1 MSTEYHKKEAKTLLV
16 VLLSAV
22 AMVVEI
28 IFGIITNSMAL
39 FADGIHMGAHV
50 LAIGLSWLAYVFVRR
65 VSNSDKFNGNSNKIL
80 SLSGYSSG
88 LFLLLFSIGI
98 MFEATVRLFN
108 PVEIVYKEAMIVA
121 CIGLVINIVSAFFL
135 HHHHEDSDH
144 NIRAAYI
151 HVIADALTSL
161 SAILGLLAAMIWD
174 LPFIDAIIAILSA
187 MVVIKWSIGIL
198 KDSGSILLDIET
210 VQKVNN
216 CGVEDINHHHI
227 T

>member
-1 MSTEYHKKEAKTLLV
+1 MSTEYHKKEAKTLWV

-50 LAIGLSWLAYVFVRR
+50 LAIGLSWLAYVVVRR

-98 MFEATVRLFN
+98 IFEATVRLFN
-108 PVEIVYKEAMIVA
+108 PVEIVYKVAMIVA

-198 KDSGSILLDIET
+198 KDSGSILLDLET

-216 CGVEDINHHHI
+216 SGVEHINHHHI

>member
-1 MSTEYHKKEAKTLLV
+1 MSTEYHKKEAKTLWV

-50 LAIGLSWLAYVFVRR
+50 LAIGLSWLA
-65 VSNSDKFNGNSNKIL
+65 
-80 SLSGYSSG
+80 
-88 LFLLLFSIGI
+88 
-98 MFEATVRLFN
+98 
-108 PVEIVYKEAMIVA
+108 
-121 CIGLVINIVSAFFL
+121 
-135 HHHHEDSDH
+135 
-144 NIRAAYI
+144 
-151 HVIADALTSL
+151 
-161 SAILGLLAAMIWD
+161 AMIWD

-198 KDSGSILLDIET
+198 KDSGSILLEIET

-216 CGVEDINHHHI
+216 SGVEHINHHHI